1 VHHELPMAPTYAQAA
16 VGLQKPAGIDAA
28 PSAMSLL
35 NAFRRR
41 WPLAVGLGL
50 LTAICAALAVWFL
63 APRASDISA
72 YLFVHRDEPVVL
84 KTSNRSR
91 DVNEFAVFKQT
102 QANILKG
109 PYVLNAALR
118 RPGISQLKMIRS
130 ETDPVG
136 YLASA
141 LRAVYPGEAEVMQ
154 VSLNGDDPRETAEL
168 INAIV
173 DSFID
178 EWVNKQKTD
187 TLRRKELLAK
197 KYADIQKDIN
207 VKTSQ
212 RDQIIRESNVMTA
225 EQGELQKALL
235 MQSLADARS
244 TLRETNTLL
253 GRADSDIAQLEIQI
267 QNYQPTTVPEDMIE
281 TALLRDPEYM
291 LKNRL
296 LTEAMTK
303 LQAYVSIL
311 PEGSESDP
319 KVARAQAEVDGI
331 RDELATLK
339 AQMRPQ
345 IVSTFS
351 LQDSTLGILQGQLE
365 ATKKSREGYAERS
378 AALAES
384 IKEMTVNIGRLGS
397 SSTDIGRLEYEID
410 MLRTTLTKL
419 GEELRNLDIEL
430 DAPPRIEVID
440 RATPLTAQSA
450 LTRYVMVAFTG
461 VLAMAL
467 TAFAVTLFEFQ
478 ARRISAASEIS
489 DGLGL
494 RLIGA
499 IPSLSHRARKGKGA
513 AGVPDAIVNI
523 VAESVNGIRTLL
535 LHHANEE
542 SSPRVIMITSAGE
555 GEAKTTLA
563 SQLALSLARAGRRTL
578 LVDGSLRNPGQQ
590 RVFGMSLEPGLSEL
604 LRGECDLMDVIRPT
618 RAEGLW
624 FISAGVVDREGIE
637 ALARDG
643 VQEIFDKLRPD
654 FDFIII
660 DSGSVLGIADTLLL
674 GQYVDTTIVSVLR
687 DVSQMPRVF
696 EAYERLT
703 GVGIPV
709 LGAVISG
716 VRSAPGKQ
724 RLPAPKG
731 APAAPAPAAA

>member
-1 VHHELPMAPTYAQAA
+1 VHRELPMVASYAQAA
-16 VGLQKPAGIDAA
+16 PGIQKPVGIDAA
-28 PSAMSLL
+28 PSAMTLWNS
-35 NAFRRR
+35 FRRR
-41 WPLAVGLGL
+41 WPLAIGLGM

-72 YLFVHRDEPVVL
+72 YLYVHRDPPVIL
-84 KTSNRSR
+84 SQGNRSR

-102 QANILKG
+102 QVNILKG
-109 PYVLNAALR
+109 PYVLNAAMR
-118 RPGISQLKMIRS
+118 RPGISQLAMIRK

-136 YLASA
+136 YLAGA

-154 VSLNGDDPRETAEL
+154 VSLNGDNPKETAEL

-173 DSFID
+173 DAFIE
-178 EWVNKQKTD
+178 EWVNKQRGD
-187 TLRRKELLAK
+187 TFRRKELLDK
-197 KYADIQKDIN
+197 KYQSITKDIN
-207 VKTSQ
+207 VKTAQ

-253 GRADSDIAQLEIQI
+253 GRADSDISQLEIQI
-267 QNYQPTTVPEDMIE
+267 QNFQPNSVPEDVIE
-281 TALLRDPEYM
+281 SALMRDPEYL
-291 LKNRL
+291 LKQRL

-303 LQAYVSIL
+303 LSAYTQIL
-311 PEGSESDP
+311 PEGSDSDP
-319 KVARAQAEVDGI
+319 KVMRAQAEVDGI
-331 RDELATLK
+331 RDEIATLK

-345 IVSTFS
+345 ILATFTQ
-351 LQDSTLGILQGQLE
+351 QDSTLGILQGQLE
-365 ATKKSREGYAERS
+365 AIKKSREGYAERS
-378 AALAES
+378 TSLQES
-384 IKEMTVNIGRLGS
+384 IKDMTRDIGKLGS
-397 SSTDIGRLEYEID
+397 SSTDIGRLDYEIE
-410 MLRTTLTKL
+410 MFRGTLSKL
-419 GEELRNLDIEL
+419 GEELRHLDIEL
-430 DAPPRIEVID
+430 EAPARIEVID
-440 RATPLTAQSA
+440 RATPLTAQSV
-450 LTRYVMVAFTG
+450 LTRYIMVGFTG

-478 ARRISAASEIS
+478 ARRISSTTEVSE
-489 DGLGL
+489 GLGL

-499 IPSLSHRARKGKGA
+499 IPSLTGRARKGKA
-513 AGVPDAIVNI
+513 AGADAIVNI
-523 VAESVNGIRTLL
+523 VSESVNGIRTLL
-535 LHHANEE
+535 LHHANDE
-542 SSPRVIMITSAGE
+542 SSPRVIMVTSAGE

-578 LVDGSLRNPGQQ
+578 LVDGALRNPGQQ
-590 RVFGMSLEPGLSEL
+590 RVFGMSLEPGFSEL

-624 FISAGVVDREGIE
+624 FISAGYVDRDGIE

-643 VQEIFDKLRPD
+643 VQEIFDKIRPD

-674 GQYVDTTIVSVLR
+674 GQYVDTTILSVLR
-687 DVSQMPRVF
+687 DVSQTPRVF

-703 GVGIPV
+703 SVGIPV

-716 VRSAPGKQ
+716 VQTATGKH
-724 RLPAPKG
+724 RLPAPKP
-731 APAAPAPAAA
+731 APAAPEPAAA